1 MINDFINMI
10 ELYRESGIK
19 ILSKNPFSTDNN
31 SVKIMTAFSAKGL
44 EFDHTFLISV
54 DDSSLGN
61 LKRKY
66 TNNITT
72 KKPRTN

>member
-31 SVKIMTAFSAKGL
+31 SVKIMTAFTTNSTHPGFAG
-44 EFDHTFLISV
+44 
-54 DDSSLGN
+54 
-61 LKRKY
+61 Y
-66 TNNITT
+66 TTLLAPT
-72 KKPRTN
+72 GA